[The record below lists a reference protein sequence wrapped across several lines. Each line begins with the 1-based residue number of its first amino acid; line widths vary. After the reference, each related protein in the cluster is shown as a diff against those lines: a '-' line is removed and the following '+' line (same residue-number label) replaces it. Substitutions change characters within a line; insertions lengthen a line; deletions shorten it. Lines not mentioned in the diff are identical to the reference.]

1 MNLPYSM
8 VMAYWY
14 ESVNWKW
21 FENNQSTTVILWVNH
36 MRKCI
41 ILSIHCHAKNL
52 VDMIIKT
59 ITVNHQNFTSAD
71 NCFKS

>member
-1 MNLPYSM
+1 MNFPYIM
-8 VMAYWY
+8 VMAFQY
-14 ESVNWKW
+14 ESFNDLK
-21 FENNQSTTVILWVNH
+21 NNKSTTVILWINH
-36 MRKCI
+36 MRKY
-41 ILSIHCHAKNL
+41 ILLSTHCHAKNL